1 MRNTLF
7 AAAAAFALILGT
19 APTFAAESNPSQPQA
34 QPAANPGGQQ
44 QQVQPVQPAQP
55 QANHTDNGKGDCAAL
70 TANKSG
76 HSDAEIAA
84 CQKQ

>member
-34 QPAANPGGQQ
+34 QPAANPGGQS
-44 QQVQPVQPAQP
+44 QPASAKPAQPAQP
-55 QANHTDNGKGDCAAL
+55 QASDSGKVDCAAIM
-70 TANKSG
+70 ASKSG

>member
-19 APTFAAESNPSQPQA
+19 APTFAAESNTNASQAQPAQQAQPQA
-34 QPAANPGGQQ
+34 QQSNSGSGVEKCGAILA
-44 QQVQPVQPAQP
+44 
-55 QANHTDNGKGDCAAL
+55 D
-70 TANKSG
+70 KSS

>member
-34 QPAANPGGQQ
+34 QPAGNPGGQG
-44 QQVQPVQPAQP
+44 QPVQPAQP
-55 QANHTDNGKGDCAAL
+55 QQANKSDSGKGDCAAL
-70 TANKSG
+70 MANKSG